1 VTPKTAACQASLS
14 FLISQSLLKFRLI
27 ESVILFRLIYLCTSP
42 NLYIETLS
50 PDMTVFRARAFEE
63 VRKVK

>member
-1 VTPKTAACQASLS
+1 MLRH
-14 FLISQSLLKFRLI
+14 LILQSGFELTLPI
-27 ESVILFRLIYLCTSP
+27 ESVIPFRLTYLCTSP